1 MALVKACIST
11 HKNKVKKFCKNT
23 CLFQI
28 FFVPLHSLFNR
39 MNALS
44 DTLYY
49 AMQSLETQL
58 AMQNMCRTGWP
69 CRQIVRTGMDIAGM
83 MLGDDEVEEHREAY
97 ISLVCRRL
105 CGDTRETMLTLIMM
119 TALFNLMPTDHQA
132 RRCKSILSDQWAD
145 DIYDIYHTLCKAVDT
160 QIDGLLEKLHAH
172 TFSISVMKSEQPQTI
187 INVAGNYIAQQNI
200 DIHDNNNCNIY
211 ATAEPK
217 QEAQPTMP
225 DNCIP
230 IPADGKYTE
239 VRRYIEERKLNDPD
253 FKTYCDTHSR
263 TELCQRLS
271 REFGWVVDDHSLGR
285 NINRNR

>member
-1 MALVKACIST
+1 
-11 HKNKVKKFCKNT
+11 
-23 CLFQI
+23 
-28 FFVPLHSLFNR
+28 

-145 DIYDIYHTLCKAVDT
+145 DIYDIYNTLCKAVDT

-225 DNCIP
+225 DDLPSAAPSNAIAQASAVP
-230 IPADGKYTE
+230 FLVPD
-239 VRRYIEERKLNDPD
+239 KLNELG
-253 FKTYCDTHSR
+253 TYSIS
-263 TELCQRLS
+263 ELEALYHDAAKAGAPQLVKFIKHY
-271 REFGWVVDDHSLGR
+271 RELEVLNTDGYNKKQTFEELKAFFGSEISFGYP
-285 NINRNR
+285 NFAAYY

>member
-1 MALVKACIST
+1 MQSFSIK
-11 HKNKVKKFCKNT
+11 
-23 CLFQI
+23 
-28 FFVPLHSLFNR
+28 

-58 AMQNMCRTGWP
+58 AMQQICRAGWP
-69 CRQIVRTGMDIAGM
+69 CRQIVRTGVDVAGL
-83 MLGDDEVEEHREAY
+83 MLGDDEVEDHRDTY
-97 ISLVCRRL
+97 INLVCRRL

-132 RRCKSILSDQWAD
+132 RRCKSTLSDQWAD

-172 TFSISVMKSEQPQTI
+172 TFNISVMKSEQPQTI
-187 INVAGNYIAQQNI
+187 INVNGNYIAQQNI

-211 ATAEPK
+211 ATEPK
-217 QEAQPTMP
+217 PVAQPTPTMP

-230 IPADGKYTE
+230 LPAEGKYTE

-253 FKTYCDTHSR
+253 FKAYCDTHSR
-263 TELCQRLS
+263 TDLCQRLT